1 MNRLIIVA
9 DNIRSIENTGAIF
22 RVADGVGA
30 QKVVLVG
37 ITPYP
42 DLGESDSRRPWL
54 RHKMST
60 KLKKTALDG
69 MSTEFAYFANVEE
82 TLEYLRQLKC
92 ILVAVE
98 QTATSVALSQL
109 TKVLQEHMRNDP
121 CKTIVII
128 LGNETEGVS
137 QAFLEASDLK
147 IEIPMYGKGKS
158 LNVAVAA
165 GIAAYAVRDIMVCAA
180 NHRCMSI

>member
-1 MNRLIIVA
+1 MNRIIIVA

-30 QKVVLVG
+30 QKVILVG

-54 RHKMST
+54 RYKMSA

-69 MSTEFAYFANVEE
+69 MSTEFVYFADVEA
-82 TLEYLRQLKC
+82 TLEYLRQLNS
-92 ILVAVE
+92 IIVAVE
-98 QTATSVALSQL
+98 QTTSSVILSRFSKILFERIRKGPIKNVA
-109 TKVLQEHMRNDP
+109 
-121 CKTIVII
+121 IV

-137 QAFLEASDLK
+137 QEFLEASELQL
-147 IEIPMYGKGKS
+147 EIPMYGKGKS

-165 GIAAYAVRDIMVCAA
+165 GISAYALREFLDSETLAE
-180 NHRCMSI
+180 